1 MFNSLR
7 FRLIASYVFVVLVC
21 LLFIGLSLLFFLRN
35 GAVIERLDNL
45 RLNEIARVSL
55 GDFPPPAD
63 SSLESLQR
71 YAVTL
76 STASGARILFADTSG
91 QVKVDSAVL
100 AGQAQPGDISQI
112 ERPPPN
118 RPAPD
123 NVRGTVRDSARRV
136 WVLVARPAGPPG
148 WYVVFAKQRTTP
160 SEYLREN
167 FLTPLTRAAA
177 VGIALSVVMALLITQ
192 WVTRPLQRVSQAA
205 GAIAQGDFD
214 HTVPITGPT
223 EVRSLARSF
232 NNMIA
237 RVKTSQLT
245 LRDFVANVS
254 HELKTPLTSI
264 QGFSTAILDGTAS
277 DPDAIR
283 RAASVI
289 NEEVERMRR
298 LVEGLLDLARLDVG
312 QAALHRLPTDLA
324 AVLRSIADKF
334 SLRAAEKQIT
344 LRAEID
350 ALPTVIADAD
360 RLAQVFT
367 NLLDNAITHTPAGGR
382 VTVAARANTGS
393 GGVAITVTDS
403 GGGIPADDLPRIF
416 ERFYRVDK
424 SRAAGKGYGLGLAI
438 SKEII
443 QAHKG
448 TITAESVQGL
458 GTKFTVQLP
467 AADSGDTTVARRKK

>member
-35 GAVIERLDNL
+35 GVVIERLDNL

-55 GDFPPPAD
+55 RDLPPPTD

-71 YAVTL
+71 YAVAL
-76 STASGARILFADTSG
+76 SNASGARILFADASG

-100 AGQAQPGDISQI
+100 AGQVQPGDISKI
-112 ERPPPN
+112 ERLPSNP
-118 RPAPD
+118 PAPD
-123 NVRGTVRDSARRV
+123 NARTTVRDSARRV
-136 WVLVARPAGPPG
+136 WVLVARPARPLG
-148 WYVVFAKQRTTP
+148 WYAVFAKQRTTP
-160 SEYLREN
+160 FEYLREYV
-167 FLTPLTRAAA
+167 LTPLTQAAA
-177 VGIALSVVMALLITQ
+177 VGIALSVVMALLIAQ

-214 HTVPITGPT
+214 HTVPVTGPT

-232 NNMIA
+232 NNMIT

-289 NEEVERMRR
+289 NEEAERMRR

-367 NLLDNAITHTPAGGR
+367 NLLDNAIRHTPAGGR

-393 GGVAITVTDS
+393 GGVVVTVTDS

>member
-7 FRLIASYVFVVLVC
+7 FRLIASYVFIVLVC

-35 GAVIERLDNL
+35 GVVIERLDNL

-55 GDFPPPAD
+55 RDLPPPTD

-71 YAVTL
+71 YAVVL
-76 STASGARILFADTSG
+76 SNASSARILFADASG

-100 AGQAQPGDISQI
+100 AGQAQPGDISKI
-112 ERPPPN
+112 ERLPSSP
-118 RPAPD
+118 PAPD
-123 NVRGTVRDSARRV
+123 NARATVRDSARRV
-136 WVLVARPAGPPG
+136 WVLVARPAGPLG
-148 WYVVFAKQRTTP
+148 WFVVFAKQRTTP
-160 SEYLREN
+160 FEYLREY
-167 FLTPLTRAAA
+167 FLTPLTQAAA

-214 HTVPITGPT
+214 HTVPVTGPT

-232 NNMIA
+232 NNMIT

-264 QGFSTAILDGTAS
+264 QGFSAAILDGTAS

-289 NEEVERMRR
+289 NEEAERMRR

-334 SLRAAEKQIT
+334 SLRAAEKQIM

-350 ALPTVIADAD
+350 MLPTVIADAD

-393 GGVAITVTDS
+393 GGVAVTVTDS